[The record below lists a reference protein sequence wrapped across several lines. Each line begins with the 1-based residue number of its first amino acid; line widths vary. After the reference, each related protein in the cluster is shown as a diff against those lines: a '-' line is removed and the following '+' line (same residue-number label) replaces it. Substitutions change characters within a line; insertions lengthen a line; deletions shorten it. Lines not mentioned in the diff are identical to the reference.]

1 MDAWLIMRTERG
13 RERPFQLTEGRA
25 TIGRSTRCDIR
36 ISLPNVADRQCE
48 IHFDGK
54 ALRLRDL
61 TNTRAALVNGQ
72 SVAEANLKSDDHVQ
86 IGPVE
91 FVVRCS
97 AESRAH
103 EAVSPPADSNGSH
116 PIKSVA
122 SAVDQR
128 LPDALPPPRSAAG

>member
-13 RERPFQLTEGRA
+13 RERPFQLAEGRA

-36 ISLPNVADRQCE
+36 ISLPNVAERQCE

-61 TNTRAALVNGQ
+61 TNTQAALVNGQ
-72 SVAEANLKSDDHVQ
+72 SVTEANLKSDDHVQ

-97 AESRAH
+97 AASRAD
-103 EAVSPPADSNGSH
+103 EVTGQDADSHGSH
-116 PIKSVA
+116 AMKAIA
-122 SAVDQR
+122 SAIDQN